1 MVTTSIAMGG
11 GVKTTGNQWA
21 CVRNFESKVS
31 ISTTILF
38 KSCMFEHGKHI
49 NRKIRNWRLCAIPR
63 SRDTAIVFVHRFEH
77 PTTSS
82 AAVPQLETAQE
93 YYKYDSPCNKED
105 TKKLRTPATPNT
117 PHAHQHPQRQ

>member
-1 MVTTSIAMGG
+1 MCGTVNRRYRYRPQFYLNHACSN
-11 GVKTTGNQWA
+11 TGN
-21 CVRNFESKVS
+21 R
-31 ISTTILF
+31 
-38 KSCMFEHGKHI
+38 

-117 PHAHQHPQRQ
+117 PHAHQHPQRQQ